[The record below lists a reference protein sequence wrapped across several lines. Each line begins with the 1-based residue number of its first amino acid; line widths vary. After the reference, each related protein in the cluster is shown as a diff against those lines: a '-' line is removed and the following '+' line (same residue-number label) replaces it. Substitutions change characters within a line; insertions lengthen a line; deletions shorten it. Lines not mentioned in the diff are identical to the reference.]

1 MAVLNELFVS
11 VKFIK
16 LCAWDE
22 RWINRAERAREKEL
36 KWIGRE
42 RWNTIWLGFLWTAA
56 PILVSVVSFAV
67 FVVIEG
73 RELTISIAFTVIYL
87 VSPYTSLHKL
97 MTTLVHRTLQSAPTV
112 SRRVHC
118 ISNSN
123 SNVVHQTFE
132 RSP

>member
-22 RWINRAERAREKEL
+22 RWISRAERAREKEL

-67 FVVIEG
+67 FVVIQK
-73 RELTISIAFTVIYL
+73 RELNIAVAFTVSDLISSTRNPANL
-87 VSPYTSLHKL
+87 RPV
-97 MTTLVHRTLQSAPTV
+97 QSIV
-112 SRRVHC
+112 LFNQLR
-118 ISNSN
+118 
-123 SNVVHQTFE
+123 Q
-132 RSP
+132 

>member
-22 RWINRAERAREKEL
+22 RWIDRAERARGKEL

-67 FVVIEG
+67 FVVIQG
-73 RELTISIAFTVIYL
+73 RELTIAIAFTVSYL
-87 VSPYTSLHKL
+87 L
-97 MTTLVHRTLQSAPTV
+97 
-112 SRRVHC
+112 SR
-118 ISNSN
+118 N
-123 SNVVHQTFE
+123 
-132 RSP
+132 P

>member
-56 PILVSVVSFAV
+56 PILVSIVSFAV
-67 FVVIEG
+67 FVVIEQ
-73 RELTISIAFTVIYL
+73 RELSIAIAFTVNYL
-87 VSPYTSLHKL
+87 VSPYTLRSFIDLHSP
-97 MTTLVHRTLQSAPTV
+97 QSIV
-112 SRRVHC
+112 LFNQLR
-118 ISNSN
+118 
-123 SNVVHQTFE
+123 Q
-132 RSP
+132 

>member
-1 MAVLNELFVS
+1 MAVLNELFVF

-22 RWINRAERAREKEL
+22 RWINHAERAREKEL

-67 FVVIEG
+67 FVVIQG
-73 RELTISIAFTVIYL
+73 RDLSIAIAFTVSYL
-87 VSPYTSLHKL
+87 AHLTRDRVDLCPF
-97 MTTLVHRTLQSAPTV
+97 QSIV
-112 SRRVHC
+112 LFNQLR
-118 ISNSN
+118 
-123 SNVVHQTFE
+123 Q
-132 RSP
+132 